1 MGIIATSSET
11 TFSQS
16 PEELYDFVT
25 DPRNWPKTYPGSAGI
40 EGIETLPLQVGDVW
54 SEAGTL
60 DDLECR
66 YTWRLVTAERPW
78 RFEFRS
84 VGMLAHDPGDHSG
97 GFEGITTISYTFTR
111 SGAAS
116 SPGGSSAPPVTLF
129 ARSMTT
135 EVPKHG
141 RMPPQVVAA
150 HEPVAIDAYHDAVAA
165 ALG

>member
-11 TFSQS
+11 TFRQS

-40 EGIETLPLQVGDVW
+40 EGIESVPLQVGDVW
-54 SEAGTL
+54 SEAGKL
-60 DDLECR
+60 EDLECR
-66 YTWRLVTAERPW
+66 FTWRLVTAERPW

-84 VGMLAHDPGDHSG
+84 VGLLAHDPDDHSG

-111 SGAAS
+111 SGE
-116 SPGGSSAPPVTLF
+116 GVTLF
-129 ARSMTT
+129 HRSMTT

-141 RMPPQVVAA
+141 RMAPQVVAS
-150 HEPVAIDAYHDAVAA
+150 HEPIAIDLYHDAVAA

>member
-11 TFSQS
+11 TFTQD
-16 PEELYDFVT
+16 PETLYDFVT
-25 DPRNWPKTYPGSAGI
+25 DPNNWPKTYPGSGGI
-40 EGIETLPLQVGDVW
+40 EGIDRLPLQVGDVW
-54 SEAGTL
+54 SESGRLGDL
-60 DDLECR
+60 DCR

-84 VGMLAHDPGDHSG
+84 VGALAHDPDDHSG

-111 SGAAS
+111 SGA
-116 SPGGSSAPPVTLF
+116 GVTLF
-129 ARSMTT
+129 HRSMTT

-141 RMPPQVVAA
+141 RMAPQVVAA
-150 HEPVAIDAYHDAVAA
+150 HEPFAIDAYHDAVAA